1 MTRIAEVRLVDENG
15 EYGDVLPDWTAL
27 SYQDDADD
35 VGAVTLTYPLG
46 GLHAKKILPF
56 QEMALFLDGRE
67 LPNGRF
73 RLDQNE
79 GDPISDGAGSLQWA
93 GQTLMGRLA
102 TAMIAPDIVKKKEG
116 GKEAADEERSNRD
129 TRETSRD
136 SERERRS
143 DDVHLEDDGDRTA
156 VRTAADDRAKDKEQ
170 KDDEDQKKRNPPQ
183 GHKFEKATPGE
194 VVLRLARSAKRRGAI
209 PEIRFGFTATHD
221 SDGNKW
227 RKEDDIT
234 RRFDVGSSLLD
245 VVKWLAEADKA
256 EARMETRTLNL
267 YRRYTGRD
275 RTGRGVM
282 LAYGKNLGDGP
293 RQADGRGLVNAV
305 FAVSDTGLHGW
316 VADKDL
322 VDRDGRIEGLL
333 SVKGVKHWED
343 LRDLA
348 KKHIGKF
355 GQIREQRTYAVKPGL
370 GADPY
375 LDYQVGD
382 WLLLLEGSEP
392 ERVRVQAVTVE
403 FTTSGL
409 SSASVTLRDKVK
421 SRFAQTAAGLSAL
434 MGATQSVHGGV
445 ALVANPTTRSNLQ
458 PVDDVPT
465 KPAAPAVVARAG
477 TAAVVTDGAKET
489 GYLTNFAVEHIEVH
503 VSEDEDFEPDDASYV
518 GVLTGPGVLAVN
530 GATVDQALYSRL
542 VAVDVNGERSEPSD
556 ATAFESVR
564 VTGADL
570 AESTVTYREIAART
584 ISGDLFQED
593 VVLSTRF
600 STGTIDAE
608 GNISGA
614 RVDIAPEGL
623 ALTGADEQMLAV
635 FPTTGARPFI
645 DGDFVTRTLRVLE
658 GASFESSANQV
669 ARGAAVVLASG
680 VAAPAVSP
688 LLREHWESVTLDTA
702 VHAGP
707 LSLFG
712 SFAFNGSAVTGF
724 AYCNGQY
731 VIAQAVSLYYSNGT
745 RLWYFNADGS
755 FHHAVDYL
763 DAASMAITALPTDTA
778 PALIYR
784 SLYSWYAQDLATGVR
799 VRLPS
804 VITDPTPAIAKDPS
818 GRLLVLQNRPVG
830 YGSDTVYV
838 TRVAFP
844 ASSSGAPTVDFI
856 ADMYEGS
863 RVQNTRIAGAVYG
876 DYDALGASAYYFA
889 YSGRSLVKVNQTI
902 SGAGVTRT
910 ETLGFR
916 MPTGNAGLA
925 WDGTRFLSLGANGV
939 VYQHTNWLA
948 SNLENWYFA
957 FSWYDSGRSN
967 GISHETLVGKVA
979 SIPTSRRGGVTVT
992 VPPVPDTGDAD
1003 DPDKFR
1009 LYHAHGSSQPAVTSA
1024 AWQKAYED
1032 GDTAAITVTYNGPPS
1047 GDGTPQSTL
1056 NPAAFPTALPSRLYS
1071 QATDAAG
1078 RPQTDLRGDGA
1089 ARAQLLVPVGALVPW
1104 SAAALPTG
1112 FDWAN
1117 GAAVS
1122 RTGYAELAA
1131 LYWNGSAYRF
1141 GNGDGSTTFNLP
1153 TVPDLVT
1160 STVKWIVKSK

>member
-731 VIAQAVSLYYSNGT
+731 VIAQAVSLYYSNG
-745 RLWYFNADGS
+745 
-755 FHHAVDYL
+755 
-763 DAASMAITALPTDTA
+763 
-778 PALIYR
+778 
-784 SLYSWYAQDLATGVR
+784 R
-799 VRLPS
+799 VVPPRRRLPRRR
-804 VITDPTPAIAKDPS
+804 VDGHHCATHRHRARVDLPQPV
-818 GRLLVLQNRPVG
+818 LLVRARP
-830 YGSDTVYV
+830 
-838 TRVAFP
+838 R
-844 ASSSGAPTVDFI
+844 
-856 ADMYEGS
+856 
-863 RVQNTRIAGAVYG
+863 
-876 DYDALGASAYYFA
+876 
-889 YSGRSLVKVNQTI
+889 
-902 SGAGVTRT
+902 
-910 ETLGFR
+910 
-916 MPTGNAGLA
+916 
-925 WDGTRFLSLGANGV
+925 
-939 VYQHTNWLA
+939 H
-948 SNLENWYFA
+948 
-957 FSWYDSGRSN
+957 
-967 GISHETLVGKVA
+967 
-979 SIPTSRRGGVTVT
+979 RG
-992 VPPVPDTGDAD
+992 P
-1003 DPDKFR
+1003 R
-1009 LYHAHGSSQPAVTSA
+1009 
-1024 AWQKAYED
+1024 
-1032 GDTAAITVTYNGPPS
+1032 
-1047 GDGTPQSTL
+1047 
-1056 NPAAFPTALPSRLYS
+1056 PTALRDHRP
-1071 QATDAAG
+1071 DARDRE
-1078 RPQTDLRGDGA
+1078 RPVRQA
-1089 ARAQLLVPVGALVPW
+1089 ARAAEPARRVRQRHRVRHAGRVPREQQRGADRRLHRGHVRRVPGAEHPHRRRRVRRLRRARCVRVLFRVLGPVAGEGQPDHQRRWCHADRDARVPDAHRERWTRVGRDAVPVAR
-1104 SAAALPTG
+1104 SERSRLP
-1112 FDWAN
+1112 AH
-1117 GAAVS
+1117 
-1122 RTGYAELAA
+1122 ELARVEPGELVLRVLVVRLGA
-1131 LYWNGSAYRF
+1131 EQRH
-1141 GNGDGSTTFNLP
+1141 LP
-1153 TVPDLVT
+1153 RDARRESSVDPHQPPWWRDCHRPTRPRHG
-1160 STVKWIVKSK
+1160 